1 MDNNEYLLYQWGNFS
16 VRGYMRSAHQLTDTD
31 ALSIFL
37 QYMLLRAIQGNEQ
50 KLVCNKKNVKLL
62 GDAKNI

>member
-1 MDNNEYLLYQWGNFS
+1 MNTYCIRGGNFS

-31 ALSIFL
+31 ALSIFP

-50 KLVCNKKNVKLL
+50 KLVCNKKKCKII
-62 GDAKNI
+62 G

>member
-1 MDNNEYLLYQWGNFS
+1 
-16 VRGYMRSAHQLTDTD
+16 LTDTD